1 MQQKL
6 TKVNI
11 FNVKITLSLFFLLVF
26 SSYSYNLYTD
36 ESFFSGIEAYRD
48 RDYDS
53 AIYYFTKAAKSGDG
67 EAQFLLGKIYSEGLG
82 VNIDN
87 IKSLMWFTIASKN
100 KILVAER
107 YCSRL
112 KINMSEID
120 IQYAVKKANNWIKFN
135 LK

>member
-1 MQQKL
+1 M
-6 TKVNI
+6 NI
-11 FNVKITLSLFFLLVF
+11 FNVKNTFSFFFLLVCIF
-26 SSYSYNLYTD
+26 YSYNLHAD